1 MKSPATLR
9 GVDLVLGLGAI
20 AIVVIVGFQLW
31 SARRALQKEDRAHQQ
46 HQQSVERNV
55 QPVSLHPVVNLGA
68 CICTGACITACPEK
82 DVLAIVDGK
91 ARLINPNACIG
102 HGECLRACPVDAIS
116 LVLGTEKRGVEIPL
130 LESDFQTNVPGL
142 FIVGELGGMG
152 LIYNAMTQGLQGV
165 AAITK
170 QPPPKTEGV
179 HQLAIVG
186 AGPAGIAAGL
196 AALEAKLDFVIVDQE
211 SVGGTVLHYPR
222 QKIVMTRPVQLPLY
236 GPLKVSEVSKEALL
250 AAWQEILAKTGLEVR
265 TGVRVDEVKRD
276 AAGVFELVTSA
287 GPIRAHRVMLA
298 LGRRGSP
305 RKLGVPGEALSK
317 VCYRLLE
324 PENYTGSHCLV
335 VGGGDAAVEA
345 AIALGDAGATVQ
357 LAYRGEVFDR
367 IKPKNQERLDASAAA
382 GKVTVLLK
390 AQPKEIRPDMV
401 ALDVKGELREVKNDY
416 VLIFAGGVLPTAF
429 LEKAGVQ
436 VKTMKGEV
444 FAPANR

>member
-1 MKSPATLR
+1 M
-9 GVDLVLGLGAI
+9 DLVLGLGAA
-20 AIVVIVGFQLW
+20 AIVLIVGFQLW
-31 SARRALQKEDRAHQQ
+31 TSRRAAQKEDRAHQQ
-46 HQQSVERNV
+46 HQQSIERNV

-130 LESDFQTNVPGL
+130 LASDFQTNVPGL

-152 LIYNAMTQGLQGV
+152 LIYNAMTQGLQ
-165 AAITK
+165 AIKAMLK
-170 QPPPKTEGV
+170 QPPAKAEGI
-179 HQLAIVG
+179 HQLVIVG
-186 AGPAGIAAGL
+186 AGPAGIAAAL

-222 QKIVMTRPVQLPLY
+222 QKIVMTRPVELPLY
-236 GPLKVSEVSKEALL
+236 GLLKVTEVSKEALL
-250 AAWQEILAKTGLEVR
+250 AVWQEILTKTGLTVK
-265 TGVRVDEVKRD
+265 TGVRVDDVKRD

-287 GPIRAHRVMLA
+287 GPMRAQRVILA

-305 RKLGVPGEALSK
+305 RKLGVPGEELSK

-324 PENYTGSHCLV
+324 PENYAGSNCLV
-335 VGGGDAAVEA
+335 VGGGDSAIEA
-345 AIALGDAGATVQ
+345 AIALSDAGATVQ

-367 IKPKNQERLDASAAA
+367 IKPKNQERLDTSSAA
-382 GKVTVLLK
+382 GKVTVLFK
-390 AQPKEIRPDMV
+390 AQPKEIRADAV
-401 ALDVKGELREVKNDY
+401 AIDVKGELRELKNDY

-436 VKTMKGEV
+436 VKTMKGEL

>member
-1 MKSPATLR
+1 M
-9 GVDLVLGLGAI
+9 DLVLGLGAA
-20 AIVVIVGFQLW
+20 AIVLIVGFQLW
-31 SARRALQKEDRAHQQ
+31 TSRRAAQKEDRAHQQ
-46 HQQSVERNV
+46 HQQSIERNV

-130 LESDFQTNVPGL
+130 LASDFQTNVPGL

-152 LIYNAMTQGLQGV
+152 LIYNAMTQGLQ
-165 AAITK
+165 AIKAMLK
-170 QPPPKTEGV
+170 QPPAKAEGI
-179 HQLAIVG
+179 HQLVIVG
-186 AGPAGIAAGL
+186 AGPAGIAAAL

-222 QKIVMTRPVQLPLY
+222 QKIVMTRPVELPLY
-236 GPLKVSEVSKEALL
+236 GLLKVTEVSKEALL
-250 AAWQEILAKTGLEVR
+250 AVWQEILAKTGLTVK
-265 TGVRVDEVKRD
+265 TGVRVDDVKRD

-287 GPIRAHRVMLA
+287 GPMRAQRVILA

-305 RKLGVPGEALSK
+305 RKLGVPGEELSK

-324 PENYTGSHCLV
+324 PENYAGSNCLV
-335 VGGGDAAVEA
+335 VGGGDSAIEA
-345 AIALGDAGATVQ
+345 AIALSDAGATVQ

-367 IKPKNQERLDASAAA
+367 IKPKNQERLDASSAA
-382 GKVTVLLK
+382 GKVTVLFK
-390 AQPKEIRPDMV
+390 AQPKEIRADAV
-401 ALDVKGELREVKNDY
+401 AIDVKGELRELKNDY

-436 VKTMKGEV
+436 VKTMKGEL